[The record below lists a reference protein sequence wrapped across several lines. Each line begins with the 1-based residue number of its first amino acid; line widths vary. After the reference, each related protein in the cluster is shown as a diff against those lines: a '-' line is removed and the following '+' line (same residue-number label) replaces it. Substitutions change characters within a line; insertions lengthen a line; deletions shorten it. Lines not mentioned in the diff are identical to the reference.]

1 MVFETGPY
9 LKAAFFCERVL
20 REQDGVLSLIRIVDR
35 LNVVSQGP
43 GAPDTMP
50 ETPFQTNLVV
60 MLVSGAAKGRHEMKI
75 TVEEPSG
82 LSKELL
88 STSVYMEGADKGQNI
103 HLNLR
108 STFKEEGLYWY
119 YVYLNN
125 ALLTKIP
132 FNVIYSRVSARMPG
146 TDKSP

>member
-35 LNVVSQGP
+35 LNVVSQGL
-43 GAPDTMP
+43 GAPDAMP
-50 ETPFQTNLVV
+50 ETPFQTNLVI

-75 TVEEPSG
+75 KVEEPLG
-82 LSKELL
+82 LSKDLL
-88 STSVYMEGADKGQNI
+88 STSVYMEGGDKGQNV

-108 STFKEEGLYWY
+108 TVFKEEGLYWY
-119 YVYLNN
+119 YIYLND
-125 ALLTKIP
+125 ALLTKMP
-132 FNVIYSRVSARMPG
+132 FSVIYSRVSARMQGP
-146 TDKSP
+146 DKSP